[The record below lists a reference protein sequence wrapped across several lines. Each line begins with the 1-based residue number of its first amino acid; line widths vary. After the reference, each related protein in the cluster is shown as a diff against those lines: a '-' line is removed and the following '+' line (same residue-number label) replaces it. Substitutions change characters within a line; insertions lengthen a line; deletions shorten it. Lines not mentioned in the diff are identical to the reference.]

1 MDYRYN
7 LITYKNTGKMN
18 DWQQIDRGRRI
29 NIIETVSKETG
40 LSPASIEKDW
50 RVTMALRALFRCDCA
65 EVAVFKGGTSLSKA
79 WNLIERMSEDV
90 DIAVD
95 RSFFG
100 FEGQI
105 NRSAITKLRKAS
117 CLYIGTSLKSQLTH
131 HLQDMGI
138 TGFSLNIP
146 ETGDTAADPQ
156 IIELKYET
164 LFAEDGDTYIKEKVL
179 IEIGSRSLIEPSK
192 KVEVRSVIANS
203 YPQSSF
209 ADPTTPIPTVIP
221 QRTFLEK
228 AFLLHEEFQKP
239 AENIRVERMS
249 RHLYD
254 LERLM
259 DTGFARNALEDIS
272 LYQSIVD
279 HRSKLTAI
287 SGIDY
292 STHSPDTINFVPQ
305 ESIIER
311 WRNDYSFMQA
321 NMIYGESLP
330 FEKLIERIKELNGR
344 FREITVR
351 YFFP

>member
-1 MDYRYN
+1 VAH
-7 LITYKNTGKMN
+7 
-18 DWQQIDRGRRI
+18 GR
-29 NIIETVSKETG
+29 SQ
-40 LSPASIEKDW
+40 EKDW
-50 RVTMALRALFRCDCA
+50 WVTMALRALFRCDCA
-65 EVAVFKGGTSLSKA
+65 EMMVFKGGTSLSKA

-90 DIAVD
+90 DIAID

-100 FEGQI
+100 FEGQM

-117 CLYIGTSLKSQLTH
+117 CLYIGTSLKDQLTY
-131 HLQDMGI
+131 HLEDMGI
-138 TGFSLNIP
+138 AGFSLNIP
-146 ETGDTAADPQ
+146 ETGDTTADPQ

-164 LFAEDGDTYIKEKVL
+164 LFAQDEDTYIQEKVL

-192 KVEVRSVIANS
+192 NIEIRSIIANS

-209 ADPTTPIPTVIP
+209 ADPLTPIPTVIP

-239 AENIRVERMS
+239 AENIRVDRMS

-259 DTGFARNALEDIS
+259 DTDYARSALEDIS
-272 LYQSIVD
+272 LYKSIVD

-292 STHSPDTINFVPQ
+292 ATHSPDTINFVPPGF
-305 ESIIER
+305 IIEK

-321 NMIYGESLP
+321 NMIYGASLP
-330 FEKLIERIKELNGR
+330 FGKLIERIKELNER
-344 FREITVR
+344 FRK
-351 YFFP
+351 

>member
-1 MDYRYN
+1 
-7 LITYKNTGKMN
+7 MN
-18 DWQQIDRGRRI
+18 DWQQIDRQRRI
-29 NIIETVSKETG
+29 NIIETISKETR

-50 RVTMALRALFRCDCA
+50 WVTMALRALFRCDCSYI
-65 EVAVFKGGTSLSKA
+65 AVFKGGTSLSKA
-79 WNLIERMSEDV
+79 WGLIERMSEDV
-90 DIAVD
+90 DIAID

-100 FEGQI
+100 FEGQM

-117 CLYIGTSLKSQLTH
+117 CLYIGTSLKNQLMS
-131 HLQDMGI
+131 HLENMGI
-138 TGFSLNIP
+138 NGFSLSIP
-146 ETGDTAADPQ
+146 ETGDTTADPQ

-164 LFAEDGDTYIKEKVL
+164 LFSEERDTYIREKVL
-179 IEIGSRSLIEPSK
+179 IEIGSRSLIEPSQN
-192 KVEVRSVIANS
+192 VEIRSIIANS

-209 ADPTTPIPTVIP
+209 ADPLTPIPTVIP

-259 DTGFARNALEDIS
+259 DTDFARSALEDIS

-287 SGIDY
+287 SGVDY
-292 STHSPDTINFVPQ
+292 STHSPDTINFVPP
-305 ESIIER
+305 EFIIEK
-311 WRNDYSFMQA
+311 WRDDYSFMQA

-330 FEKLIERIKELNGR
+330 FGKLIERIKELNER
-344 FREITVR
+344 FREIRV
-351 YFFP
+351 P

>member
-1 MDYRYN
+1 
-7 LITYKNTGKMN
+7 MN
-18 DWQQIDRGRRI
+18 DWQHIDRQRRI
-29 NIIETVSKETG
+29 NIIETISRETG

-50 RVTMALRALFRCDCA
+50 WVTMALRALFLCDCA
-65 EVAVFKGGTSLSKA
+65 VFMVFKGGTSLSKA

-90 DIAVD
+90 DIAID

-100 FEGQI
+100 SEGQM

-117 CLYIGTSLKSQLTH
+117 CLYISTSLKNQLSYQ
-131 HLQDMGI
+131 LEDMGI
-138 TGFSLNIP
+138 AGFSLNIP
-146 ETGDTAADPQ
+146 ETGDTTADPQ
-156 IIELKYET
+156 IIELNYQT
-164 LFAEDGDTYIKEKVL
+164 LFAEDENTYIKEKVL

-192 KVEVRSVIANS
+192 NIEIRSIIANS

-209 ADPTTPIPTVIP
+209 ADPLTPVPTVIP

-259 DTGFARNALEDIS
+259 DTDFAQSALENIS
-272 LYQSIVD
+272 LYKSIVD

-292 STHSPDTINFVPQ
+292 STHSPDTINFVPPDF
-305 ESIIER
+305 IIEN

-330 FEKLIERIKELNGR
+330 FGILIERIKKLNER
-344 FREITVR
+344 FREIR
-351 YFFP
+351 FL